1 MGFHSGKVAR
11 VGEVATNMSTF
22 WKSQQIGYEDV
33 PLAIHQIDRS
43 EKEFLLAG
51 WVLAAAL
58 ILVNLIGLSFMVVA
72 AQWLVPSVSPVVTA
86 VVATGAYVVSVLGVG
101 IERLARR
108 QSRMEIHALT
118 LHDEVLCSKDKL
130 EQIERELG
138 PK

>member
-1 MGFHSGKVAR
+1 MN
-11 VGEVATNMSTF
+11 TP

-33 PLAIHQIDRS
+33 PLAIQEIVRS
-43 EKEFLLAG
+43 EKESRLAG
-51 WVLAAAL
+51 WVVAVAL
-58 ILVNLIGLSFMVVA
+58 ILTNLIGLSIVVVV
-72 AQWLVPSVSPVVTA
+72 AQWLMPSVNPLVTV
-86 VVATGAYVVSVLGVG
+86 VVATGAYVVGVIGMG
-101 IERLARR
+101 IEKLARR